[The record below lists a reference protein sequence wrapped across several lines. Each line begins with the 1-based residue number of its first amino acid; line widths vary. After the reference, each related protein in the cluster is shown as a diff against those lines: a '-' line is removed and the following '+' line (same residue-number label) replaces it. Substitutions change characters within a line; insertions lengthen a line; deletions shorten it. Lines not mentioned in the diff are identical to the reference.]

1 MTIRKLSALFVFM
14 FLLMVVASCSASGEA
29 AVEPTVTP
37 LPTAVKPTF
46 VVERG
51 QITIRSDLAGRVVPV
66 NSKPASFSIDGKI
79 GNVYV
84 AVGDRVEAGQLL
96 ADLDT
101 LKALEAE
108 WATASAEAKYEETV
122 SNNTIE
128 RAKINLQIAQLTL
141 ESLKARGA
149 NAADIQIAELRARL
163 AQMDLDEITANP
175 ALHQAAARAAE
186 LARAMADAQLKS
198 PLAGYVV
205 EAPKPGQAFK
215 AGAGA
220 FQIGDVSELEIGALA
235 TEDVLQQLVEG
246 LPVTVVFEGA
256 GNKEKYTGAIRQL
269 PYPYGAG
276 SGSDEVRVV
285 LDVTPEQGGYQLGDR
300 VLISAVLQ
308 DKSDILILPP
318 QAIRNV
324 GGRTFVVVQDAK
336 GQRRVDVT
344 LGLQVHDKVE
354 IVSGLTEGQVI
365 VGP

>member
-1 MTIRKLSALFVFM
+1 LTMAMLAAV
-14 FLLMVVASCSASGEA
+14 SCSAPAEA
-29 AVEPTVTP
+29 PAEPTVTP

-46 VVERG
+46 TVERG
-51 QITIRSDLAGRVVPV
+51 QITIKSDLAGRVVPV
-66 NSKPASFSIDGKI
+66 NSEPASFEIDGKI

-84 AVGDRVEAGQLL
+84 QVGDKVEQGQLL

-101 LKALEAE
+101 LKGLEAE
-108 WATASAEAKYEETV
+108 WAKVKSEAKYEETV

-128 RAKINLQIAQLTL
+128 RAEIKLKIAQLAL
-141 ESLKARGA
+141 ESLKAKGA
-149 NAADIQIAELRARL
+149 NSSEIQIAELEERL
-163 AQMDLDEITANP
+163 AQMDLDEIKANP
-175 ALHQAAARAAE
+175 ALHTASARAKE
-186 LARAMADAQLKS
+186 LESAMVEAQLKS

-220 FQIGDVSELEIGALA
+220 FKIGDVSQLEMGALA
-235 TEDVLQQLVEG
+235 TEDVLKQLTEG
-246 LPVTVVFEGA
+246 MPVSVVFEGT
-256 GNKEKYTGAIRQL
+256 GNKEEYTGTIRQL
-269 PYPYGAG
+269 PYPYGTG
-276 SGSDEVRVV
+276 SADVRVV
-285 LDVTPEQGGYQLGDR
+285 LDVTPAQGGYQLGDR
-300 VLISAVLQ
+300 VLISTVLQ
-308 DKSDILILPP
+308 DKSDILVLPP

-354 IVSGLTEGQVI
+354 ILSGLTAGQVV